1 MLDILKNNRSIYI
14 KKYISE
20 LLKENYGKNEKLIDR
35 VLYFLTDDDLREFC
49 SLLGDVYS
57 AAYLKC
63 IEDHKK
69 SLEKIGYKV
78 NITKES

>member
-1 MLDILKNNRSIYI
+1 MLDVLKNNRSAYI
-14 KKYISE
+14 KKYIFE
-20 LLKENYGKNEKLIDR
+20 LLKENYSKNEKLIDR

-57 AAYLKC
+57 SAYLKC
-63 IEDHKK
+63 IEDHKN